1 MSGKLLLGREPVAQR
16 HAYMQFSHE
25 LEREQATVAS
35 FKNNTW
41 KQAYDSAWPDEFED
55 RNYRD
60 AERGNAEMFPIAVL
74 GPAGSGKSYTIQTV
88 MRDAMEHGAR
98 VVMAC
103 PTRIL
108 VATCREKMP
117 DLDVDSIHSTFQIFK
132 PEQQTLDVM
141 TTFDLIVIEEVGPA
155 VDGSL

>member
-1 MSGKLLLGREPVAQR
+1 
-16 HAYMQFSHE
+16 
-25 LEREQATVAS
+25 
-35 FKNNTW
+35 
-41 KQAYDSAWPDEFED
+41 
-55 RNYRD
+55 
-60 AERGNAEMFPIAVL
+60 MFPIAVL
-74 GPAGSGKSYTIQTV
+74 GPAGSGKIHTF

-132 PEQQTLDVM
+132 PEQQSLDVV
-141 TTFDLIVIEEVGPA
+141 TTFDLSVIEEVGQLTMDLFERLLRLWDAAERRPA
-155 VDGSL
+155 LVFVGDFAQLRGVEPTRAADSARWPEVKKFALKAMRLCKCKALK

>member
-1 MSGKLLLGREPVAQR
+1 
-16 HAYMQFSHE
+16 MQFSRG
-25 LEREQATVAS
+25 LERQQAAVAG
-35 FKNNTW
+35 FIYDMW
-41 KQAYDSAWPDEFED
+41 KHADDSAWPDEFED

-60 AERGNAEMFPIAVL
+60 AERGNVEMFPIAVL
-74 GPAGSGKSYTIQTV
+74 GPAGSGKSYTIQIV
-88 MRDAMEHGAR
+88 MRDVMEHDAR

-103 PTRIL
+103 PRRIL

-132 PEQQTLDVM
+132 PERQTLDVM